1 MTPEQI
7 SATWS
12 SLRTATEAWAAAIAL
27 QGDPRER
34 TAALEDVSRRLSRI
48 RAQLPQNFLA
58 LPTLPGDLLALVLAS
73 KSLSESVLDHLA
85 LLGEARDDG
94 PDSGLS

>member
-12 SLRTATEAWAAAIAL
+12 SLRSASEAWAAAIAL
-27 QGDPRER
+27 QGDTRQR
-34 TAALEDVSRRLSRI
+34 TVALEDVSRLLARI
-48 RAQLPQNFLA
+48 RTQLPQNFLA

-73 KSLSESVLDHLA
+73 RSLAESVQDHLA
-85 LLGEARDDG
+85 LLGESPEDDA
-94 PDSGLS
+94 